1 MVSLSLMLKA
11 SVFHFIPLESVFL
24 GRTFIEVFYNS
35 QSSNWLDVIYKVAMI
50 IIGIVNVS
58 FAFYIFYYRN
68 KVEKRKDYE
77 NLRRDILNSFV
88 LKYKLKTFYEYF
100 TDLVS
105 KSEELMKSKQ
115 DIEDIKILLD
125 DSFQDKFSDIRKNFT
140 EYLGAVDDNLYK
152 EILSLCDDLQG
163 TLSQNLFDEDVD
175 FTDRINYENLII
187 KPILNYQKEILS
199 KLFNYK

>member
-1 MVSLSLMLKA
+1 MISLFLMVKDSI
-11 SVFHFIPLESVFL
+11 FHFIQQKPVFL
-24 GRTFIEVFYNS
+24 GRTFIEVLYNN

-50 IIGIVNVS
+50 IIGIVNAA

-88 LKYKLKTFYEYF
+88 LKYKLSTFYGYF

-105 KSEELMKSKQ
+105 QGEEMMTSKQ
-115 DIEDIKILLD
+115 DIDDIKILLD
-125 DSFQDKFSDIRKNFT
+125 DLFQDKFSNIRKNFT

-175 FTDRINYENLII
+175 FSDRTNYENLIVR
-187 KPILNYQKEILS
+187 PILNYQKIILS

>member
-11 SVFHFIPLESVFL
+11 SVFHFILLESVFW

-175 FTDRINYENLII
+175 FTDRTNYENLIV

>member
-1 MVSLSLMLKA
+1 M
-11 SVFHFIPLESVFL
+11 
-24 GRTFIEVFYNS
+24 
-35 QSSNWLDVIYKVAMI
+35 

-152 EILSLCDDLQG
+152 EILSLCDDQQG

-175 FTDRINYENLII
+175 FTDRTNYENLIV

>member
-1 MVSLSLMLKA
+1 
-11 SVFHFIPLESVFL
+11 
-24 GRTFIEVFYNS
+24 
-35 QSSNWLDVIYKVAMI
+35 MI
-50 IIGIVNVS
+50 IIGIVNAS

-140 EYLGAVDDNLYK
+140 EYLGAVDDKLYK

-175 FTDRINYENLII
+175 FTDRTNYENLIV
-187 KPILNYQKEILS
+187 KPILNSQKEILS
-199 KLFNYK
+199 KLFNYKQSGG